1 MAHTRKVYKKVQRGF
16 GTVSTGKLTLA
27 SVGGESGLT
36 RNVIFSS
43 LAKSPHGELMEYV
56 EVGQASARREP
67 EFFAHLISWN
77 AMKGAIRDA
86 KVALPMIALT
96 QPIYTKE
103 SEFKQNA
110 LAHFIKLGPRE
121 LEKAFRFALALKVP
135 GRGRTLLDLVRRYLK
150 ARERNWEV
158 WERVAIQHRDT
169 LANLYALS
177 HLKPKAVRMGKILFE
192 GFAPAGTMFEAVR
205 QLKNMSP
212 LEAAGT
218 IAAKRIPFLI
228 ASGALGAKMK
238 DTDLLLALINRMT
251 PVELVTNATMLERLG
266 VKTAPALR
274 AAWEA
279 KLAQAGKSKRSV
291 LKTGHQAEKIK
302 DEGMKAQLNA
312 LQEKQLSNLSVKGN
326 WIVACDKS
334 NSMTQ
339 SIEAG
344 KFVAATL
351 AKMGEGKVTLIFFDT
366 VPARVFDVTGL
377 TLERIQSDTRHVRAD
392 GGTSIGCS
400 LQYAL
405 DRNVEAD
412 GIAVVSDAQENTP
425 PFFHDTY
432 KRYVEKQGKEV
443 PIYLYRLEP
452 GMRGYSD
459 VDLAASMRAAGVDL
473 QEFDLRGMK
482 IDYYSILN
490 LVQTMRTNRYSLSDE
505 VLAAPLIT
513 VEEAFAKWE
522 KESED
527 EISPDDPVE
536 VEEGEG
542 REVSHA

>member
-1 MAHTRKVYKKVQRGF
+1 MAYKKINKGF
-16 GTVSTGKLTLA
+16 GTATHNKLTLA

-56 EVGQASARREP
+56 EVGQAAARREP

-77 AMKGAIRDA
+77 AAKGAIRDA

-96 QPIYTKE
+96 QAQFTKE
-103 SEFKQNA
+103 GEFKENA
-110 LAHFIKLGPRE
+110 LAHFVKLGPRE
-121 LEKAFRFALALKVP
+121 LEKALRFAFALKVP
-135 GRGRTLLDLVRRYLK
+135 GRGRTLINLVRRYLQ
-150 ARERNWEV
+150 ARERNWGT
-158 WERVAIQHRDT
+158 WERTAIQHRST

-177 HLKPKAVRMGKILFE
+177 HLKPKALQMGKILFE
-192 GFAPAGTMFEAVR
+192 GMAPTGTMFEAVR

-218 IAAKRIPFLI
+218 IAEKRIPFLI

-266 VKTAPALR
+266 VKSNPALR

-279 KLAQAGKSKRSV
+279 KLEKASKSKRSV
-291 LKTGHQAEKIK
+291 LKTGHQAGKVT
-302 DEGMKAQLNA
+302 DAGMKAQLNA

-334 NSMTQ
+334 NSMTS

-351 AKMGEGKVTLIFFDT
+351 AKMAEGKVTLIFFDT
-366 VPARVFDVTGL
+366 VPARVFDVTGQ
-377 TLERIQSDTRHVRAD
+377 TLERIQSDTKHVRAD

-400 LQYAL
+400 LQYAI

-412 GIAVVSDAQENTP
+412 GIVVVSDAQENTP
-425 PFFHDTY
+425 PFFIDAYKTY
-432 KRYVEKQGKEV
+432 SVKVGKEV
-443 PIYLYRLEP
+443 PVYLYRLEP
-452 GMRGYSD
+452 GMRGYAD
-459 VDLAASMRAAGVDL
+459 TDLAVSMKRAGMDL

-490 LVQTMRTNRYSLSDE
+490 LVQTMRVSRYSLADE
-505 VLAAPLIT
+505 VMEAPLLT
-513 VEEAFAKWE
+513 LDEAFHKLE
-522 KESED
+522 KEIED
-527 EISPDDPVE
+527 NDSLI
-536 VEEGEG
+536 EERE
-542 REVSHA
+542 REEVSHA